1 MFRGRKRDRA
11 ILIPAIGA
19 QLIATTGMFIVPVL
33 LDALQKGGVRAPA
46 AGLLFGL
53 ELVTSALTTLS
64 LPSLCP
70 PHGFRRG
77 ALAGGALAILGN
89 ALSLVSPS
97 FGLLAVARFTAGLGS
112 GVVLAEATMVVARGS
127 DRERLIAAITVA
139 SIVNAAIWLVILPY
153 TVDVLG
159 YRGPYACLTL
169 ICVASTGLLARLPSP
184 PVRRRSSAPTRRPAW
199 RGTWVLVALAIFATQ
214 LGQGAFWALE
224 ETLGAV
230 AGLGEHA
237 ISVLLSLST
246 LLLLVGAVAVAWAG
260 TRLGRFTPLLLLTA
274 VNAASILAVVTLA
287 SPTMFIAANAV
298 QAVTNLSS
306 VIYQLGLAA
315 SLDRGGR
322 VVSAGTA
329 LITLG
334 NGIGPSLSTSLDA
347 SFGSAG
353 VAALLLVLYGSAV
366 ALYVGV
372 RPRIARSSAAG
383 NSLTPGINV

>member
-1 MFRGRKRDRA
+1 MWRARKRDRA

-19 QLIATTGMFIVPVL
+19 QLIATTAIFIVPVL
-33 LDALQKGGVRAPA
+33 LDALEKGGLGAPE
-46 AGLLFGL
+46 AGLLFAI
-53 ELVTSALTTLS
+53 ELVTSALTTLFV
-64 LPSLCP
+64 PTWGP
-70 PHGFRRG
+70 PHSFRRAALLG
-77 ALAGGALAILGN
+77 AVMAILGN

-97 FGLLAVARFTAGLGS
+97 FWLLVVARGAVGFGS
-112 GVVLAEATMVVARGS
+112 GVVLAEATMVVARGC

-169 ICVASTGLLARLPSP
+169 ICVASTALLTRLPAP
-184 PVRRRSSAPTRRPAW
+184 RVRRRSTERARRPAW

-224 ETLGAV
+224 ETLGAL

-237 ISVLLSLST
+237 ISVLLSVST
-246 LLLLVGAVAVAWAG
+246 LLLLVGAVGVAWIG
-260 TRLGRFTPLLLLTA
+260 TRLGRFTPLVMLTA
-274 VNAASILAVVTLA
+274 VNAASILAVVSLA
-287 SPTMFIAANAV
+287 SPAVFVAANAV

-315 SLDRGGR
+315 SLDRSGR

-334 NGIGPSLSTSLDA
+334 NGIGPSLSTRLDA
-347 SFGSAG
+347 AFGSTG
-353 VAALLLVLYGSAV
+353 VVALLLVLYGLSL
-366 ALYVGV
+366 ALYAGV
-372 RPRIARSSAAG
+372 RPGIARGEAG
-383 NSLTPGINV
+383 ANSMTPGMNV